1 MSYFVVPNNVYLVPS
16 QILIIPSVL
25 LNLICKDFEPIKVL
39 YKMSN
44 MRIFSCDFSSIK
56 ISRLKSS
63 NLIVSL
69 K

>member
-16 QILIIPSVL
+16 QILIIPSIL

-44 MRIFSCDFSSIK
+44 RIFSCDFSSIK